1 MGTGEGGRLSGRV
14 GPGGGRALP
23 GSRARS
29 VHRLAGTAFAAG
41 VLAVSLL
48 PLSAVGQEPPD
59 SLQVPPDSLV
69 ADSLLADSL
78 LAVDSLAQDTLV
90 ADTLQADSLPPPP
103 VLPTLPNPVPAGSV
117 SGIWEWN
124 RNELLGVRGQTLW
137 ELLADIPGLLAVR
150 SGDFGSAATVF
161 PVGYSGGGL
170 RLYYDGVE
178 HLPLEGSIPD
188 LARVPLSGLERV
200 RVVERPNGVEVHL
213 FRLVHTDVRPRS
225 VVEAG
230 TGDLDTNLLRATFSM
245 PRVFGGK
252 GALAIERLDTRGRGA
267 PGALTGGWFR
277 YSLHK
282 GDTGGVRFEIRRMGS
297 ERTVFTPSPP
307 SVSRS
312 DWTLQG
318 NWTPSQG
325 LLAEAWATGA
335 SVESGDSLEVFAF
348 SPDPRKQYGTRFSF
362 ARGGLWG
369 RTTARFNSGDG
380 VADRELSG
388 ELSMV
393 SSRWGGVSGRA
404 WSETWDEQGGSGYD
418 VRAWVS
424 PVSLLSV
431 FVERGDGSR
440 SVPFLNPLREE
451 MPDSILDPMPDPDPV
466 TDPDS
471 VDAVPAPQSRF
482 THRTG
487 TRYGARL
494 RWRQVEF
501 TGARVSV
508 EADSVWPTQ
517 LLFDRGGLVLPQPR
531 RSGWEVTG
539 RVPVWPAGLFLVAHL
554 QQWEEQDSV
563 SLYFPDHIYRGS
575 LSFHRTFRESG
586 NFELWVDLGAQG
598 RSGMNVPLA
607 EEAEPDPVEE
617 GEEDEGEVRLVPSL
631 VPFYQ
636 NWYFRL
642 QIRVLS
648 LNIFATVENLSVRS
662 NNQDVPGVLL
672 PRTRSMYG
680 VRWTFW
686 N

>member
-1 MGTGEGGRLSGRV
+1 MGTGEGGCLSGRV
-14 GPGGGRALP
+14 GRGGGRTL
-23 GSRARS
+23 GKSRAWSIHRVS
-29 VHRLAGTAFAAG
+29 VTAFTAS
-41 VLAVSLL
+41 VVAVSLL
-48 PLSAVGQEPPD
+48 PLSSMGQEPPD
-59 SLQVPPDSLV
+59 SLQVPPDSL
-69 ADSLLADSL
+69 LADSL
-78 LAVDSLAQDTLV
+78 PALDSLAADSLAQDTLV
-90 ADTLQADSLPPPP
+90 ADTLQVDSLPPPP
-103 VLPTLPNPVPAGSV
+103 VLPTLPNPVPAGTV
-117 SGIWEWN
+117 SGIWEWD
-124 RNELLGVRGQTLW
+124 RSELLGVRGQTLW

-188 LARVPLSGLERV
+188 LSRVPLSGLERV

-213 FRLVHTDVRPRS
+213 YRLVHTDVRPLS

-252 GALAIERLDTRGRGA
+252 GALAIERLDTQGRDA

-312 DWTLQG
+312 DWTVQG

-335 SVESGDSLEVFAF
+335 SVGSGDSLQVFTF

-362 ARGGLWG
+362 ARGVLWG
-369 RTTARFNSGDG
+369 RTTTRFNSGDG

-393 SSRWGGVSGRA
+393 SSRWGGVSGRV
-404 WSETWDEQGGSGYD
+404 WSESWDDRGGSGYD
-418 VRAWVS
+418 VRAWLS

-440 SVPFLNPLREE
+440 SVPFLNPLQE
-451 MPDSILDPMPDPDPV
+451 MPDSTMDPMANPDPM

-471 VDAVPAPQSRF
+471 ADAMPAPQSRF

-531 RSGWEVTG
+531 RLGWEVTG

-554 QQWEEQDSV
+554 QQWEQQDSV
-563 SLYFPDHIYRGS
+563 SLYFPDHTYRGS
-575 LSFHRTFRESG
+575 LSFHRVFRESG
-586 NFELWVDLGAQG
+586 SAEVWVDLGAQG
-598 RSGMNVPLA
+598 RSAMNVPLA
-607 EEAEPDPVEE
+607 MEAEPDPMEE
-617 GEEDEGEVRLVPSL
+617 TEEDEEEVRLVPTP

-662 NNQDVPGVLL
+662 NNQDVPGILL